1 MPFGYILCEAIR
13 ALNTALPCGWLCYN
27 KTICG
32 RGKLMRIAELIQRW
46 SKEGHVRTSVRAYTV
61 HLSLRDAARIEALHL
76 MYPGRNDSQLMADL
90 IRAALD
96 ELEVAMPY
104 VPGNRII
111 AEDDYGDPI
120 YEDLGPTPLFYSLSH
135 EILRKFA
142 ALPIG
147 K

>member
-1 MPFGYILCEAIR
+1 
-13 ALNTALPCGWLCYN
+13 
-27 KTICG
+27 
-32 RGKLMRIAELIQRW
+32 MRIAELIQRW
-46 SKEGHVRTSVRAYTV
+46 GKGGHARTSVRAYTA
-61 HLSLRDAARIEALHL
+61 HLPLRDAARIEALRV
-76 MYPGRNDSQLMADL
+76 MYPGRSDSELMADL

-120 YEDLGPTPLFYSLSH
+120 YEDLGPTPQFYSLSH
-135 EILRKFA
+135 EILRKLA
-142 ALPIG
+142 MVPAG

>member
-1 MPFGYILCEAIR
+1 
-13 ALNTALPCGWLCYN
+13 
-27 KTICG
+27 
-32 RGKLMRIAELIQRW
+32 MRIAELIQRW
-46 SKEGHVRTSVRAYTV
+46 GKEGHARADVRVYAV
-61 HLSLRDAARIEALHL
+61 HLPLRDAARVEALHV
-76 MYPGRNDSQLMADL
+76 MYPGRSDSQLMAAL

-104 VPGNRII
+104 IPGNRII

-120 YEDLGPTPLFYSLSH
+120 YEDLGPTPQFYSLSH

-142 ALPIG
+142 APPLD

>member
-1 MPFGYILCEAIR
+1 
-13 ALNTALPCGWLCYN
+13 
-27 KTICG
+27 
-32 RGKLMRIAELIQRW
+32 MRIAELIQRW
-46 SKEGHVRTSVRAYTV
+46 MQKEQSRKPVRDYAVQ
-61 HLSLRDAARIEALHL
+61 LPLRDAARVEALHV
-76 MYPGRNDSQLMADL
+76 MYPGRSDSQLMADL

-104 VPGNRII
+104 IPGNRII

-120 YEDLGPTPLFYSLSH
+120 YEDLGPTPQFYSLSH

-142 ALPIG
+142 NTPPG

>member
-1 MPFGYILCEAIR
+1 
-13 ALNTALPCGWLCYN
+13 
-27 KTICG
+27 
-32 RGKLMRIAELIQRW
+32 LIQRW
-46 SKEGHVRTSVRAYTV
+46 GKEGHARADVRSYAV
-61 HLSLRDAARIEALHL
+61 HLPLRDAARWKPCTSCTPPH
-76 MYPGRNDSQLMADL
+76 DSQLMADL

-104 VPGNRII
+104 IPGNRII

-120 YEDLGPTPLFYSLSH
+120 YEDHGPTPQFYSLSH

-142 ALPIG
+142 APPPD